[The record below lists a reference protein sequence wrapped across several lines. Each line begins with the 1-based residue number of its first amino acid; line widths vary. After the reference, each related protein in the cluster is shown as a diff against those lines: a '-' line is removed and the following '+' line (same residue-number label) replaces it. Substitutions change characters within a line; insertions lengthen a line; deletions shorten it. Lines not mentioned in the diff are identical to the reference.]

1 MSEDRIKVTV
11 EGGVADV
18 RMVRTDKMNAL
29 DNPMFEALA
38 NAGEALKKRNDVRC
52 VVLSGEGRAF
62 CAGLDMGN
70 FSQMANAGQKGEQ
83 RKREAE
89 IIGKREYGNANR
101 AQQVA
106 MVWKQI
112 PVPVIAAV
120 HGVAFGGGFQVM
132 LGADM
137 RYVTPD
143 VKLAILEIKWGLIP
157 DMAGLV
163 LTRKIC
169 RADILRELTF
179 TGRIF
184 NGHEAKEYGFAT
196 KVVADPHAEAM
207 ATARDIAS
215 KNPHAI
221 RAGKRLL
228 NLAEDASEG
237 EILMAETDEQVA
249 LISSPNQVEAVMA
262 SLQKRDAKFA
272 DVA

>member
-38 NAGEALKKRNDVRC
+38 NTGEALKKRNDVRC

-83 RKREAE
+83 RKREEE